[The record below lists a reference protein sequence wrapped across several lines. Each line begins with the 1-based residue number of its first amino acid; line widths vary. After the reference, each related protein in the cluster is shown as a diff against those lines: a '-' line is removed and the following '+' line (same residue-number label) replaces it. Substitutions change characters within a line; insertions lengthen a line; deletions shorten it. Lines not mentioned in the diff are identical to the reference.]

1 MKKEKRF
8 ESKIWIRKLLPA
20 SPPPLILPRRIS
32 WNLTRRLLQRRKRG
46 TYQNLVPQ
54 VLKQVQFLVLKNCFK
69 CQDYVRLIS
78 E

>member
-1 MKKEKRF
+1 MKKEKRI
-8 ESKIWIRKLLPA
+8 EYKIWIRKLLSA

-46 TYQNLVPQ
+46 TYQNLVSKVP
-54 VLKQVQFLVLKNCFK
+54 LQVQFQVLKNCFK
-69 CQDYVRLIS
+69 YQDFVRLIS